1 MFRRPEAL
9 PPLRG
14 PMPVVRETYPVV
26 QRQAGTPPSG
36 EVQEYIDKG
45 YDTYEFTG
53 DQAQDKGGILQWL
66 KKQGNKISDFMDKP
80 TDQWGEGTDYVLDEY
95 EFNLLYPNVDINSTT
110 IEERTIDTNGD
121 DYRRL
126 VEITTRAEGS
136 PPTGE
141 TSYYS
146 QTINPEIVKEQD
158 IALDKQTRSHEQW
171 LRENDAGVNRIITTN
186 IMNVAEGNANKPTV
200 ILDAVANSFSR
211 FGRDETLKMLI
222 GSNFH
227 QTNPKI
233 FQYIFSLDENFPH
246 NFQYEEEIEGRKGL
260 YEYLG
265 SSDDYYHT
273 EMPKNMKRY
282 IDPLMEIMSTDIVSR
297 QLGSPMQGE
306 ITPQESNMYY
316 GDPGEQ
322 ELHRELIKVANGQI
336 TNPQEI
342 QSIITASIGEFGEGH
357 VMAIIKEGGALM
369 SSAEGQFSGMPH
381 QGTGMD
387 GPYWNQAVS
396 RQMGSPP
403 MGEQVNANNVGIM
416 DGFNQEED
424 RIAESVMTEGE
435 GAREAIDQSSTYDE
449 LMRAIRG
456 DNLSEADRRQELASY
471 VGEKDAEETPDSVLT
486 LVQPVMQMLDQDTAN
501 TGIAQTEEAM
511 MMANAMPTQGG
522 ANAEM
527 AMMMPQQPVGV
538 AHGGIV
544 QHFNQGELAQKHA
557 DYLPTYMSIVDKY
570 SDPEQGKADAL
581 FALSQA
587 GFNYGLGATPTEAGA
602 MFFDRVSK
610 EGSEREKTDRALRM
624 KMDLSALSAAQAE
637 MLSEAKASKE
647 QSKQKQNYTVGL
659 NDETDNFIGTMLGI
673 TKVVDTQ
680 SGPHTSKKKV
690 VDYER
695 LYQMFPKGTPLQWSW
710 DFSQFLGKK
719 GSAVRYEGVEKKDG
733 GIVHRQDGTPPNGEI
748 VPLPDQI
755 IDQEGLGTSTEKDD
769 INKIIA
775 RSQATLKELLRMK
788 EILTTNPEIGGFPGA
803 LLETFQGLFTMLDQI
818 DNAYLSDQLF
828 RKEGKLTKMFNK
840 AEIQEIQSLK
850 NSIAS
855 GLADLRSFKGTR
867 QPTKIQEEMSLKEID
882 PTGWFGSDVAMQK
895 VDATADKVARL
906 LKEYVKIITTTGD
919 DTTIDAQVVTE
930 KFADIDSFV
939 EQIKN
944 FSIVEETYTSPS
956 EDSMSLDD
964 LEAIINPPIEGN

>member
-1 MFRRPEAL
+1 
-9 PPLRG
+9 
-14 PMPVVRETYPVV
+14 
-26 QRQAGTPPSG
+26 
-36 EVQEYIDKG
+36 
-45 YDTYEFTG
+45 
-53 DQAQDKGGILQWL
+53 
-66 KKQGNKISDFMDKP
+66 
-80 TDQWGEGTDYVLDEY
+80 
-95 EFNLLYPNVDINSTT
+95 
-110 IEERTIDTNGD
+110 
-121 DYRRL
+121 
-126 VEITTRAEGS
+126 
-136 PPTGE
+136 
-141 TSYYS
+141 
-146 QTINPEIVKEQD
+146 
-158 IALDKQTRSHEQW
+158 
-171 LRENDAGVNRIITTN
+171 
-186 IMNVAEGNANKPTV
+186 
-200 ILDAVANSFSR
+200 
-211 FGRDETLKMLI
+211 
-222 GSNFH
+222 
-227 QTNPKI
+227 
-233 FQYIFSLDENFPH
+233 
-246 NFQYEEEIEGRKGL
+246 
-260 YEYLG
+260 
-265 SSDDYYHT
+265 
-273 EMPKNMKRY
+273 
-282 IDPLMEIMSTDIVSR
+282 
-297 QLGSPMQGE
+297 
-306 ITPQESNMYY
+306 
-316 GDPGEQ
+316 
-322 ELHRELIKVANGQI
+322 
-336 TNPQEI
+336 
-342 QSIITASIGEFGEGH
+342 
-357 VMAIIKEGGALM
+357 
-369 SSAEGQFSGMPH
+369 
-381 QGTGMD
+381 
-387 GPYWNQAVS
+387 
-396 RQMGSPP
+396 
-403 MGEQVNANNVGIM
+403 
-416 DGFNQEED
+416 
-424 RIAESVMTEGE
+424 
-435 GAREAIDQSSTYDE
+435 
-449 LMRAIRG
+449 
-456 DNLSEADRRQELASY
+456 
-471 VGEKDAEETPDSVLT
+471 
-486 LVQPVMQMLDQDTAN
+486 
-501 TGIAQTEEAM
+501 M

-602 MFFDRVSK
+602 MFFDKVSK
-610 EGSEREKTDRALRM
+610 EGSKRADTDRALRM

-680 SGPHTSKKKV
+680 SGPHESKKKV

-719 GSAVRYEGVEKKDG
+719 GSAVRYEGVEKKDE

-755 IDQEGLGTSTEKDD
+755 ISQEGLGTSTEKDD

-818 DNAYLSDQLF
+818 DDAYLGDQLF

-867 QPTKIQEEMSLKEID
+867 QPTKQQEEMSLKEID
-882 PTGWFGSDVAMQK
+882 PTGLFGSDVAMQK

-919 DTTIDAQVVTE
+919 DTTIDAQVLTE

-939 EQIKN
+939 DQIKN
-944 FSIVEETYTSPS
+944 FSIVEETYTTPS

-964 LEAIINPPIEGN
+964 LEAIINPPTEGN